1 VASELPIVKTDAEL
15 VAAVLGP
22 GAGPELA
29 SAVVKLAVIPFW
41 KRRRLEPA
49 ALAREF
55 NLRPATARRLVALWD
70 LAERWYPDERPS
82 VTSPRD
88 VLLLTDQMRHCKREQ
103 IAVVMLDTR
112 HRLIGMETVAV
123 GTTNASRLAAR
134 DVFAPALQR
143 GAVSVVVAHNHPS
156 GDPTPSG
163 ADRAVTRALRQAG
176 EVLGVVLMDHI
187 IVGSASHYSFAESES
202 WHEGAAA

>member
-1 VASELPIVKTDAEL
+1 VDLELPIAKTDAEL

-29 SAVVKLAVIPFW
+29 NAVVQLAVVPFW
-41 KRRRLEPA
+41 KRRLLGPA
-49 ALAREF
+49 NLVHDF

-82 VTSPRD
+82 VASPRD
-88 VLLLTDQMRHCKREQ
+88 VLLLTDHMRAYKREQ

-112 HRLIGMETVAV
+112 HRLIATETVAV

-134 DVFAPALQR
+134 DVFAPALQC
-143 GAVSVVVAHNHPS
+143 GAVSVVVVHNHPS
-156 GDPTPSG
+156 GDPAPST
-163 ADRAVTRALRQAG
+163 ADRNVTQALRTAG
-176 EVLGVVLMDHI
+176 DIVGVVVMDHVI
-187 IVGSASHYSFAESES
+187 IGRTSYYSFAESEN
-202 WHEGAAA
+202 WHADAAA